1 MQRIDRWLI
10 EWAESVIAESA
21 NSNLSGINTVEKLLR
36 DPGHTTGL
44 SGHKVLWWPK
54 NHRVAKISKA
64 VHQINPVDRVILIIH
79 YGYLPHEGRKMTL
92 RDLVRNSS
100 LTMSEVRD
108 RRRKARR
115 KINNLTNK
123 RAECQKK

>member
-1 MQRIDRWLI
+1 
-10 EWAESVIAESA
+10 
-21 NSNLSGINTVEKLLR
+21 
-36 DPGHTTGL
+36 
-44 SGHKVLWWPK
+44 
-54 NHRVAKISKA
+54 
-64 VHQINPVDRVILIIH
+64 
-79 YGYLPHEGRKMTL
+79 MTL

-123 RAECQKK
+123 MAECQKK